1 METSWHR
8 CLLLPSRIRQV
19 FTFTFSC
26 HPKFV
31 RVFTFSDFSPDLSC
45 SRTEV
50 FRNLS
55 PALQMPF
62 KIAGFILGKSS
73 RWVLEDT
80 SGNYFLKEKK
90 IFRVL
95 TKTAFSPNFNSC
107 PQLHIYLLQA
117 RGPDLRVPGVEA
129 RPRGGVRQLLWRLRK
144 LAALS

>member
-1 METSWHR
+1 METSWHL
-8 CLLLPSRIRQV
+8 CLLLPPRICQ
-19 FTFTFSC
+19 
-26 HPKFV
+26 
-31 RVFTFSDFSPDLSC
+31 VFTFSDFSPDLSC

-73 RWVLEDT
+73 RWLLEDT

-95 TKTAFSPNFNSC
+95 TSTAFSPNFNSW

-117 RGPDLRVPGVEA
+117 RGPDLCVPGVEA
-129 RPRGGVRQLLWRLRK
+129 QSGGGVWQLLWRLCK
-144 LAALS
+144 LAAPS